1 LDWYVNAQDP
11 VAIRD
16 LRREIADYLRRHAA
30 DQTAVPD
37 AELAVQ
43 ELLGNALRHSPGTAW
58 VSIDWA
64 QAEPVVTVHD
74 LGPDFALEPSLPAVE
89 EEGGRG
95 LYIVAHLTESLTQ
108 VAKAAGGNAVSA
120 RLAVRRPTER
130 SYDPPRRRS
139 RSLPA
144 LEERQEEGG
153 FGKESFLR
161 AIVVQLAQSV
171 EHLHGPEAAEAAV
184 AQVGVDVGAQME
196 EEYRLAKG
204 IVDRLTPEQMADAYV
219 RLKHAID
226 GDFYAIEVTTDRIV
240 LGNRACPFG
249 AVVMKAPSL
258 CRMTSSVFGGIAAR
272 NAENGLV
279 VLEERIAVG
288 DPQCRI
294 VIHLGAAPERARDV
308 GHHYGGNEGPVEPA
322 NGSPDAPHL
331 TDR

>member
-1 LDWYVNAQDP
+1 VDWYVNAQDP

-16 LRREIADYLRRHAA
+16 LRQEIADYLRRHAA
-30 DQTAVPD
+30 DQSAVPD

-43 ELLGNALRHSPGTAW
+43 ELLGNALRHSPGAAW

-74 LGPDFALEPSLPAVE
+74 LGPDFALDPSLPVDDD
-89 EEGGRG
+89 EGGRG
-95 LYIVAHLTESLTQ
+95 LYIAAHLTESLTQ
-108 VAKAAGGNAVSA
+108 VAKAAGGKAVSA
-120 RLAVRRPTER
+120 RLAVRRPAER
-130 SYDPPRRRS
+130 SFDPPRRRS

-144 LEERQEEGG
+144 LEERQEDGG
-153 FGKESFLR
+153 FGKEAFLR
-161 AIVVQLAQSV
+161 VIVVQLAQSV

-226 GDFYAIEVTTDRIV
+226 GDFYVIEVSADRIV

-249 AVVMKAPSL
+249 PVVMKAPSL

-294 VIHLGAAPERARDV
+294 VIHLGDAPARAQGV
-308 GHHYGGNEGPVEPA
+308 GHRYRRIEEPVTGP
-322 NGSPDAPHL
+322 SHAPGARL